1 MASGSDKS
9 DEFSVL
15 DGDDGSAYPQHI
27 LKTGHCWRILKGLT
41 VQLEYLDRSVLG

>member
-1 MASGSDKS
+1 MASGSDQS

-27 LKTGHCWRILKGLT
+27 LKTGHCYRILNELT
-41 VQLEYLDRSVLG
+41 VQLEYFDRSVVG

>member
-27 LKTGHCWRILKGLT
+27 LKTGHCWQILKELT
-41 VQLEYLDRSVLG
+41 VQLEYLDRLVLG